1 MLTCQAKLTI
11 KNNSTLGY
19 MEVGAMSKQF
29 NNIGIIGKHGDPLA
43 GGTLSEL
50 LDYLGKRNCKI
61 LLDSGSLG
69 STTDL
74 GQKYETADRAILGKE
89 CDLIIVVGGDGTLLN
104 AARSLV
110 SFDVLVL
117 GINLGRLGFLVD
129 VTPSDLSETL
139 DQIFAGHYKEEQRAL
154 LHAHVTRDGQLIN
167 ESTAFNDV
175 VLHTRNVA
183 RMIEYETHIDD
194 QFVNVTR
201 SDGLIVSTPT
211 GSTAYALSGGG
222 PILHPELNAVV
233 LVPICPHTMSHRPI
247 VVDAESKIEIV
258 VSKSNQ
264 ALAQCTCDGQ
274 IDLNVEN
281 GDHIVIEKEQY
292 PIRLIH
298 PENYNYF
305 EILQA
310 KLHWGKHP

>member
-1 MLTCQAKLTI
+1 
-11 KNNSTLGY
+11 
-19 MEVGAMSKQF
+19 MSNQF
-29 NNIGIIGKHGDPLA
+29 KNIGIIGKHGNPLA
-43 GGTLSEL
+43 GGTLTAL
-50 LDYLGKRNCKI
+50 LQYLGKHDVHI
-61 LLDSGSLG
+61 LLDISSLG
-69 STTDL
+69 AVEKL
-74 GQKYETADRAILGKE
+74 GDDYETAGREILGEK

-110 SFDVLVL
+110 HFDVPLL
-117 GINLGRLGFLVD
+117 GINQGRLGFLVD
-129 VTPSDLSETL
+129 VTPSDLSDTL
-139 DQIFAGHYKEEQRAL
+139 DRIFSGQYKEERRCL
-154 LHAHVTRDGQLIN
+154 LHAHVIRNGEQIN

-183 RMIEYETHIDD
+183 RMIEYETHIDG
-194 QFVNVTR
+194 QFVHITR

-222 PILHPELNAVV
+222 PILHPDLNAIV

-247 VVDAESKIEIV
+247 VVDADSKIEIV
-258 VSKSNQ
+258 VGISNQ
-264 ALAQCTCDGQ
+264 AHTQCTCDGQ
-274 IDLNVEN
+274 IDLNIQN
-281 GDHIVIEKEQY
+281 GDHIVIQKVER

-298 PENYNYF
+298 PESYNYF